1 MSTLYYTSPEHSEFQ
16 FSLSFSFISTYCH
29 SALGW
34 RIANDGWIYLPNV
47 NTGIVWIPEQYRKN
61 LIADE
66 TLVMISVD
74 GYNRISFVNCV
85 YGEDWH
91 KCWSSK

>member
-1 MSTLYYTSPEHSEFQ
+1 MT
-16 FSLSFSFISTYCH
+16 
-29 SALGW
+29 
-34 RIANDGWIYLPNV
+34 NDGWILLPNV
-47 NTGIVWIPEQYRKN
+47 NNGIVWVPEQYRKN

-66 TLVMISVD
+66 TLVVISVH